1 MHGLLARSAEPIG
14 SGSMGGRLYR
24 LGDYPGAI
32 PTDDPCER
40 VQGELYR
47 LPGGAAR
54 LALLAALDA
63 YEACADA
70 DPRPHEYVRCVLP
83 IERQDG
89 PALAAWVYVY
99 QRDVDA
105 SARIVSG
112 DYLEERT

>member
-1 MHGLLARSAEPIG
+1 MRAGPGRAVSPAR
-14 SGSMGGRLYR
+14 R
-24 LGDYPGAI
+24 
-32 PTDDPCER
+32 
-40 VQGELYR
+40 
-47 LPGGAAR
+47 AAR

-112 DYLEERT
+112 DYLEERTQRRPSACGRRRGPGACLRSS